1 MLSRFVLLVCLAL
14 QAYATSPVVHITYD
28 TFKDFIAGHDTVL
41 VNFCT
46 QSSRHC
52 KKLEPT
58 FEQAAEFLTHQEP
71 DIALARVVQ

>member
-41 VNFCT
+41 VN
-46 QSSRHC
+46 C
-52 KKLEPT
+52 KYS
-58 FEQAAEFLTHQEP
+58 
-71 DIALARVVQ
+71 